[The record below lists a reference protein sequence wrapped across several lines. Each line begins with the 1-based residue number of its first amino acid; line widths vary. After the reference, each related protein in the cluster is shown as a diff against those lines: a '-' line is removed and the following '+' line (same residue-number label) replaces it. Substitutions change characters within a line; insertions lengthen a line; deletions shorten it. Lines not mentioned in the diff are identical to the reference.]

1 MPFWPLQSIYCK
13 SEAVLSKNFRH
24 GHPGGSVNVFGEIL
38 ISVVEVSLDEH
49 IEIFQ
54 RERVTRRDLG
64 NRATPVDRAH
74 IKRPS
79 SKQIYWGQIS
89 VFIVFQTFIREFW
102 SSKCQLRASISTWK
116 SQTGQTLWTI
126 VDICRCERKIKDH
139 LRCYSAG
146 YQKAFVLLTRMLWI
160 LEELLP

>member
-1 MPFWPLQSIYCK
+1 MPFWPLQSICCK

-24 GHPGGSVNVFGEIL
+24 GHPGGSVNVFGKIFV
-38 ISVVEVSLDEH
+38 SVTEVSLDEH
-49 IEIFQ
+49 IEIFK

-89 VFIVFQTFIREFW
+89 VFIVFQTFIREF
-102 SSKCQLRASISTWK
+102 LVVEMST
-116 SQTGQTLWTI
+116 SRF
-126 VDICRCERKIKDH
+126 DIKRGNLKRDKLC
-139 LRCYSAG
+139 
-146 YQKAFVLLTRMLWI
+146 
-160 LEELLP
+160 ELL